1 MGTDENPAHDAILD
15 ILAEDSHRRLV
26 NLEIQRKDT
35 IEHARRTRFYAA
47 MRFVRKSPFFEM

>member
-1 MGTDENPAHDAILD
+1 MEYVLAILD